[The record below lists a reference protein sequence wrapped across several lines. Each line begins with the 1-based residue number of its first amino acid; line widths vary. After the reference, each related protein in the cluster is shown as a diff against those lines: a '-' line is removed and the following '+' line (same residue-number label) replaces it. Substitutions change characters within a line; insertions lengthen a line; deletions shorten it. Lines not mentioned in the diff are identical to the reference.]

1 MLNKY
6 DQLHAFLVL
15 LVVLVVSDHLY
26 ASISRYD
33 LSNLLKKMFTL
44 SLLLLD
50 VHTSEDYIIT
60 TNKL

>member
-6 DQLHAFLVL
+6 DQLHAFLKL

-33 LSNLLKKMFTL
+33 LFNLLKKMFTL
-44 SLLLLD
+44 SLRLLD
-50 VHTSEDYIIT
+50 VRTSED
-60 TNKL
+60 

>member
-33 LSNLLKKMFTL
+33 LSNLLKKMLTL
-44 SLLLLD
+44 PLLLLD
-50 VHTSEDYIIT
+50 VHTSEDYIIS